1 MFGFKKVENLNK
13 EIEKIKLENKKLE
26 NNVIELIKE
35 GNKNGE
41 TY

>member
-1 MFGFKKVENLNK
+1 MEDLEV
-13 EIEKIKLENKKLE
+13 ENKKLE

-35 GNKNGE
+35 GNKYGE